1 MMLGKPH
8 IHMKKNK
15 VVPFPLSIHYTIYKK
30 LKCIKDLNVRAVPTK
45 PAEGANFCDLI
56 LDNGV

>member
-1 MMLGKPH
+1 MVLEQLDNHTQKTNLDT
-8 IHMKKNK
+8 K
-15 VVPFPLSIHYTIYKK
+15 LTSYTEINSN
-30 LKCIKDLNVRAVPTK
+30 CIKDLNVRAVPTK